1 MAQRRA
7 AGLCYNCDEKFVYGH
22 KCKRLFILEVV
33 PDEDKPREAAAPDNS
48 STDEP
53 VISLHALT
61 GIRSS
66 TYHTMRM
73 WVHIGT
79 VCLTALL
86 DSGFTHNFMDST
98 VASQLHLP
106 AKHSTNMHVTVG
118 NGDRVAC
125 SSRIPDIAM
134 VVGWTSFKMDCY
146 FMDVGGYDLVL
157 GVSFLGSL
165 RPILWDFAEQTL

>member
-7 AGLCYNCDEKFVYGH
+7 AGLCYNCDDKFVYGH
-22 KCKRLFILEVV
+22 KCKRLFILEGV
-33 PDEDKPREAAAPDNS
+33 PDEDEPRGAAAPDNS

-53 VISLHALT
+53 AISLHALT
-61 GIRSS
+61 GIRSN

-73 WVHIGT
+73 WVNIGT
-79 VCLTALL
+79 VRLTALL
-86 DSGFTHNFMDST
+86 DSGSTHNFMDSA
-98 VASQLHLP
+98 VASRLHLP

-134 VVGWTSFKMDCY
+134 VVG
-146 FMDVGGYDLVL
+146 
-157 GVSFLGSL
+157 
-165 RPILWDFAEQTL
+165 